1 MDVADQNVVPLMR
14 AASKRRRTRL
24 RRFLREPAD
33 RCEAERLV
41 LVQERWFD
49 NCVFI

>member
-1 MDVADQNVVPLMR
+1 M
-14 AASKRRRTRL
+14 
-24 RRFLREPAD
+24 REPAD
-33 RCEAERLV
+33 RCEAERFV